1 MPRHTPSELATKSSQ
16 SPLRWPAVR
25 YACAN
30 STSPPM
36 ATGPR
41 NARRYHLL
49 AFFVFLRCLPSH
61 QMVAVSTPYIT
72 RCVHLSMRLTSSSG
86 VSGIQGVRHNIHIR
100 MISVVDSG
108 YCRIKVVSC
117 FMAAKLRKIERRTKE
132 TVSFLCQDRVTST
145 NVKAKKVVLLTF
157 LSYF

>member
-1 MPRHTPSELATKSSQ
+1 VPRHTPSEFATKSSQ

-117 FMAAKLRKIERRTKE
+117 FMAAKLRISERNAKRKSNFLFHFRTKE
-132 TVSFLCQDRVTST
+132 TST
-145 NVKAKKVVLLTF
+145 NAKVLSPF
-157 LSYF
+157 HYESVS